1 MDKITAASIADSK
14 PNFTVA
20 VQAAAALTLG
30 AGEIG
35 IFVGTN
41 VKAGHTILVPGVAP
55 VGNNQRAVSA
65 LDHIRDHIRESD
77 YPQGPLALT
86 GAFFTPPSNV
96 PTTALNA
103 ATFPV
108 FTEDEVVI
116 AYDINFYPEGNS
128 ANFGAMIQSLIE
140 VYQEQVLKFN

>member
-1 MDKITAASIADSK
+1 MDKITAASIAESK
-14 PNFTVA
+14 PNFVVTT
-20 VQAAAALTLG
+20 QAAATLTLG

-41 VKAGHTILVPGVAP
+41 VKDI
-55 VGNNQRAVSA
+55 NNQRAVSA
-65 LDHIRDHIRESD
+65 LDHIRDHLREAQ

-86 GAFFTPPSNV
+86 GSFYTPPV
-96 PTTALNA
+96 KFPTTALNA

-116 AYDINFYPEGNS
+116 AYEAGFYPAGNS
-128 ANFGAMIQSLIE
+128 GNIGAMIQSLIE
-140 VYQEQVLKFN
+140 VYQEQILKFN

>member
-1 MDKITAASIADSK
+1 MDKITAPGIDASK

-41 VKAGHTILVPGVAP
+41 VKDIS
-55 VGNNQRAVSA
+55 NQRAVSA
-65 LDHIRDHIRESD
+65 LDHVRDHLRESQ

-86 GAFFTPPSNV
+86 GSFFTPPTKF
-96 PTTALNA
+96 PTDALNA

-108 FTEDEVVI
+108 FTEDEVII
-116 AYDINFYPEGNS
+116 AYEAGFYSAGNS
-128 ANFGAMIQSLIE
+128 TNFGAMIQSLIE
-140 VYQEQVLKFN
+140 VYQEQILKLN